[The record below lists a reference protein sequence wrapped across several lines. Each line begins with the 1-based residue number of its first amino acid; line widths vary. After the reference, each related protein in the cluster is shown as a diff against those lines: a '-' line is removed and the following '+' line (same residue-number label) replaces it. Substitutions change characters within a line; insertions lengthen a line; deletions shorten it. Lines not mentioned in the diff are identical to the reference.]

1 MNGNNAWKAALRWLL
16 KSERMLKRYTLGV
29 HRVLCRTIVGAQ
41 GLTKGELVE
50 GARRSTLDALA
61 HAIATADKVLVF

>member
-1 MNGNNAWKAALRWLL
+1 
-16 KSERMLKRYTLGV
+16 
-29 HRVLCRTIVGAQ
+29 LCRTFVGAQ